1 MTVLKLLYSF
11 FKIGAFTFGGGYAMI
26 PLIQREIIS
35 VRGWLSLQE
44 FIDIVA
50 VAEMTPG
57 PIAINSAT
65 YVGYRVAGV
74 LGSAAA
80 TFGVVLP
87 SFLVIVA
94 LARIYLKYRENP
106 AVAGVTAGLKPG
118 VVGLIAAAAISIG
131 KETVTDWRGIVIGA
145 GVAIA
150 IKTFKVHPILAI
162 VASAAVGILVYG

>member
-1 MTVLKLLYSF
+1 MILLQLLYSF

-26 PLIQREIIS
+26 PLIEREIIS
-35 VRGWLSLQE
+35 IRGWLSLEE

-65 YVGYRVAGV
+65 YVGYKVGGV

-87 SFLVIVA
+87 SFLIIVA
-94 LARIYLKYRENP
+94 LASLYLRYRENP
-106 AVAGVTAGLKPG
+106 AVGGVTAGLKPG
-118 VVGLIAAAAISIG
+118 VVGLIVAAAVSIG
-131 KETVTDWRGIVIGA
+131 KETIIDWRGIVIGA
-145 GVAIA
+145 GVLIA
-150 IKTFKVHPILAI
+150 VKTFKVHPILAI
-162 VASAAVGILVYG
+162 VASAAIGILVYG